1 MAKGK
6 RKTIILNQDNPKE
19 KAILDLLDK
28 QYNSSEFI
36 KDMLFNYIQ
45 NNNNSHDGNTMVNVL
60 SHNDHSMTNV
70 LPLNDNTMTIQLPH
84 DDNSIIN
91 ELPSCNNLD
100 FAINID
106 NIPDEEMIIS
116 NQAKEDPSQ
125 NALDFLKNSF

>member
-36 KDMLFNYIQ
+36 KELIFNYIQ
-45 NNNNSHDGNTMVNVL
+45 NNNNLHDDNTMVNVL
-60 SHNDHSMTNV
+60 S
-70 LPLNDNTMTIQLPH
+70 LNDNTMTIQLPH

-100 FAINID
+100 FEINID
-106 NIPDEEMIIS
+106 NITDEEVIIS
-116 NQAKEDPSQ
+116 NKAKEDPSQ

>member
-36 KDMLFNYIQ
+36 KDMIFNYIQ
-45 NNNNSHDGNTMVNVL
+45 NNNNLHDDNTMVNVL
-60 SHNDHSMTNV
+60 S
-70 LPLNDNTMTIQLPH
+70 LNDNTMTIQLPH

-100 FAINID
+100 FEINID
-106 NIPDEEMIIS
+106 NITDEEVIIS
-116 NQAKEDPSQ
+116 NKAKEDPSK